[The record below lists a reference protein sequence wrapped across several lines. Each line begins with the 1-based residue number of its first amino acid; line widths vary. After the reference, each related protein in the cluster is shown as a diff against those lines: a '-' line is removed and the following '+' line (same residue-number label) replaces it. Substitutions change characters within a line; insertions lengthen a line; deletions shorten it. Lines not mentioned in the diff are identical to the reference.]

1 LCAKKAPHCEA
12 FCYLPVGEPGP
23 AGDSVEPLGE
33 GLRWVLPDGLAP
45 LLRAAAA
52 LPALLVIPVLGSVT
66 GALPVVAPVVVPVV
80 EDPAVVP
87 LVAPPVPDAPPL
99 DCARAKELVN
109 ASAVANPNVAS
120 FMVAPF

>member
-1 LCAKKAPHCEA
+1 M
-12 FCYLPVGEPGP
+12 
-23 AGDSVEPLGE
+23 
-33 GLRWVLPDGLAP
+33 LPDGLAP

-52 LPALLVIPVLGSVT
+52 LPALLVMPVLGSVI

-87 LVAPPVPDAPPL
+87 LVVEPPVPDAPPL

-109 ASAVANPNVAS
+109 ASAVANPIVAS
-120 FMVAPF
+120 FMLAPFWFA